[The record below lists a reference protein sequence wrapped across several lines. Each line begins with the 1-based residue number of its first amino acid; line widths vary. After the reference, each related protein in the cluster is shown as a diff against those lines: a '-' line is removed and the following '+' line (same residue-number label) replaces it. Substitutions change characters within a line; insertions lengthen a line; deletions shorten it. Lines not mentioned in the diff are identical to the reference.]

1 MTLKRIKYK
10 GTKKSLP
17 NIHCDEVD
25 MIYVTRTNRT
35 AFREPSPLYLFTYN
49 DDMYIGVCHL
59 FKLNMFMYLNDL
71 DNDFCEFYPGKKEFE
86 ILKELDPTY
95 YLFDYD
101 ETMKGDLDE
110 FSDYE
115 LDLIKNWNR
124 EITLRKLLDTEIN
137 VVPLNYKI
145 RNNVKKEMIY

>member
-1 MTLKRIKYK
+1 M
-10 GTKKSLP
+10 
-17 NIHCDEVD
+17 
-25 MIYVTRTNRT
+25 
-35 AFREPSPLYLFTYN
+35 FT
-49 DDMYIGVCHL
+49 
-59 FKLNMFMYLNDL
+59 YLNDL
-71 DNDFCEFYPGKKEFE
+71 DNDFCEFCPGK
-86 ILKELDPTY
+86 KELDPTY

-101 ETMKGDLDE
+101 ETMKGNLDE

-115 LDLIKNWNR
+115 LDLIKKWNR

>member
-1 MTLKRIKYK
+1 MT
-10 GTKKSLP
+10 
-17 NIHCDEVD
+17 
-25 MIYVTRTNRT
+25 
-35 AFREPSPLYLFTYN
+35 
-49 DDMYIGVCHL
+49 
-59 FKLNMFMYLNDL
+59 YLNDL
-71 DNDFCEFYPGKKEFE
+71 DNDFCEFCPGKKEFE

-101 ETMKGDLDE
+101 ETMKDDLDE

-115 LDLIKNWNR
+115 LDLIKKWNR

-145 RNNVKKEMIY
+145 RNNAKKEMIY

>member
-1 MTLKRIKYK
+1 M
-10 GTKKSLP
+10 
-17 NIHCDEVD
+17 
-25 MIYVTRTNRT
+25 
-35 AFREPSPLYLFTYN
+35 FT
-49 DDMYIGVCHL
+49 
-59 FKLNMFMYLNDL
+59 YLNDL
-71 DNDFCEFYPGKKEFE
+71 DNDFCEFCPGKKEFE

-115 LDLIKNWNR
+115 LDLIKKWNR

>member
-35 AFREPSPLYLFTYN
+35 AQ
-49 DDMYIGVCHL
+49 
-59 FKLNMFMYLNDL
+59 K
-71 DNDFCEFYPGKKEFE
+71 FCPGKKEFE

-115 LDLIKNWNR
+115 LDLIKKWNR

-145 RNNVKKEMIY
+145 RNNVKKEMIYQLRKRLTFSINNILLV

>member
-1 MTLKRIKYK
+1 M
-10 GTKKSLP
+10 
-17 NIHCDEVD
+17 
-25 MIYVTRTNRT
+25 
-35 AFREPSPLYLFTYN
+35 
-49 DDMYIGVCHL
+49 
-59 FKLNMFMYLNDL
+59 
-71 DNDFCEFYPGKKEFE
+71 
-86 ILKELDPTY
+86 
-95 YLFDYD
+95 FDYD

-115 LDLIKNWNR
+115 LDLIKKWNR